1 MKIRLLVEAEAEA
14 EAAALWYE
22 NRKEGLGFDF
32 LDALAH
38 GLESVEQHPQSF
50 ARTESLQGTREV
62 RRYLLARFP
71 FAIVYEV
78 RADEILVL
86 AIAHARRRPG
96 YWKRRR
102 G

>member
-1 MKIRLLVEAEAEA
+1 VKLRLLVEA

-32 LDALAH
+32 LDALAN
-38 GLESVEQHPQSF
+38 GLESVEQHPESY
-50 ARTESLQGTREV
+50 ARAETLQATREV
-62 RRYLLARFP
+62 RRYLLGRFP
-71 FAIVYEV
+71 FAIIYEV

-86 AIAHARRRPG
+86 AISHVRRRPG
-96 YWKRRR
+96 HWKRRR